1 MIRGND
7 DDLFNIFILS
17 LDRTLPLNS
26 VAIGYTG
33 AGYKPLVALS
43 AIYAPKLARAHAPP
57 PPPRRTRRS
66 ADENVPQC
74 SVFLAITLGFP
85 KEL

>member
-7 DDLFNIFILS
+7 DDLFNIFIL
-17 LDRTLPLNS
+17 LIDRTLPLNS

-43 AIYAPKLARAHAPP
+43 ATCATKLARAHAPP
-57 PPPRRTRRS
+57 PPRVARVAQPMRMS
-66 ADENVPQC
+66 LNALYFSP
-74 SVFLAITLGFP
+74 
-85 KEL
+85 